1 MNIRMRVIL
10 LSVMVLILGAAF
22 SSECNAAVKVG
33 YGWSVNSDETK
44 AVNEAL
50 VMLRKSVKN
59 PNFVFILNE
68 SAYDDNVV
76 IKALNNSLKNAK
88 IFGYE
93 VSFAV
98 FTQEGI
104 HRGEKGSL
112 ALMGIEAK
120 EWAIGVGGIDMS
132 AAVKVDDIQKT
143 ATKAIETAIQNAGK
157 KRGDVPSVVL
167 LAPTKLK
174 EEPILD
180 AIQAMFGKDVKVM
193 GGTPGSPMVFANDQ
207 VIDKGFAL
215 AVLYA
220 NTKVGVG
227 YHSGVQTGIRMDKK
241 LSGVVTAMGKDSRTL
256 KEIDGRPAFDVYNE
270 WSEGR
275 FDYIDIKNL
284 KEPFAIWKTS
294 GRNPLVKKYDLGD
307 GKFGTNVTVPIKVLP
322 DHSIIVGTDHKVGET
337 LYYAVG
343 IKKAYIKRAGAIV
356 KLALVNGKIKKK
368 NLIGGIHAYC
378 RGAAFGQLGKEVSK
392 LEPLVGET
400 KKEMNGMPFIGG
412 FTAGEQGNI
421 PGHGCFHGNLSSSM
435 VVFSEK

>member
-1 MNIRMRVIL
+1 MNVRMKVIL
-10 LSVMVLILGAAF
+10 LSAMVLILGAAF
-22 SSECNAAVKVG
+22 SSECNAAIKVG
-33 YGWSVNSDETK
+33 IGWSVNADETK

-76 IKALNNSLKNAK
+76 IKALNNSLKNTK

-112 ALMGIEAK
+112 ALMGIEAE
-120 EWAIGVGGIDMS
+120 EWAVGVGGIDMS
-132 AAVKVDDIQKT
+132 TAVKVDDIQKT
-143 ATKAIETAIQNAGK
+143 AIKAIETAILNAGK

-180 AIQAMFGKDVKVM
+180 AVQAMFGKDVKVM

-207 VIDKGFAL
+207 VIDNGFAL

-241 LSGVVTAMGKDSRTL
+241 LSGVITAMGKDSRIL
-256 KEIDGRPAFDVYNE
+256 KEINGRLAFDVYNE

-307 GKFGTNVTVPIKVLP
+307 GKFGTNVTIPLKVLP
-322 DHSIIVGTDHKVGET
+322 DHSIILGTDHKVGET

-343 IKKAYIKRAGAIV
+343 IKRAYVKRAGAIV
-356 KLALVNGKIKKK
+356 KHALVNGRIKKK

-378 RGAAFGQLGKEVSK
+378 RGAAFGQLGKEISK
-392 LEPLVGET
+392 LEPLVSET

>member
-1 MNIRMRVIL
+1 MNIRMMVIL

-22 SSECNAAVKVG
+22 SSECNAAIKVG
-33 YGWSVNSDETK
+33 IGWSVNTDETK

-50 VMLRKSVKN
+50 VMLRKSVKT

-76 IKALNNSLKNAK
+76 IKTLNNSLKNTK

-104 HRGEKGSL
+104 HRGAKGSL
-112 ALMGIEAK
+112 ALMGIEAG
-120 EWAIGVGGIDMS
+120 EWAVGVGGTDMS
-132 AAVKVDDIQKT
+132 AAVTVDDIQKT

-180 AIQAMFGKDVKVM
+180 AVRTMFGKDVKVM

-207 VIDKGFAL
+207 VIDNGFAL

-256 KEIDGRPAFDVYNE
+256 KEINGRPAFDVYNE

-307 GKFGTNVTVPIKVLP
+307 GKFGTNVTIPAKVLP
-322 DHSIIVGTDHKVGET
+322 DHSIIIGTDHKVGET

-343 IKKAYIKRAGAIV
+343 TKRAYVKRAGAIV
-356 KLALVNGKIKKK
+356 NHALVNGRIKKK

-392 LEPLVGET
+392 LEPLVSET

-435 VVFSEK
+435 VVFSEE